1 LKSDKQHLIFIGYF
15 TFIAIG
21 IASGLLNIA
30 WTYMQVTFDVSLDS
44 LGTLLTAGTV
54 GGLIAAF
61 MSGYFVGK
69 FTIGKVIL
77 GGILLAGVGLIGY
90 AVAPIWILLL
100 LVAFV
105 TSLGKGT
112 IDAGLNNFASAN
124 YGSTEMNWLHAC
136 WGIGLTIAPSIVTF
150 TVLTLEQGWQFSYV
164 VIGFVVLAIGGVI
177 FATLPQWR
185 LNKAKNEET
194 NLEEDGATINET
206 LRRPIVIISVL
217 FFFVYGGLEIGTG
230 QLANTL
236 FVESRNIPQEVSSG
250 WVSAYWGSFTLGR
263 MLMGLLAMR
272 VGDKTLLYLS
282 MITAVV
288 GSLLLFLNLNDVLS
302 FVGLMLLG
310 FGQAAIFPILISQ
323 TPKRVGARHAANT
336 IGFQVGFAGLGGAVL
351 AGLAGVVAEN
361 FGIETI
367 SASILV
373 ISIVLFGLYQ
383 LILWWERRQVAFST

>member
-1 LKSDKQHLIFIGYF
+1 MKNDKKYLIFIAYG
-15 TFIAIG
+15 TFIVIG

-61 MSGYFVGK
+61 MSGYLIGK

-77 GGILLAGVGLIGY
+77 GGALLTGIGLIGY

-100 LVAFV
+100 LVAFI

-124 YGSTEMNWLHAC
+124 YGATEMNWLHAC

-150 TVLTLEQGWQFSYV
+150 IVLTMEQGWQVSYV
-164 VIGFVVLAIGGVI
+164 IVGIISLAIGGII
-177 FATLPQWR
+177 FFTLPLWR
-185 LNKAKNEET
+185 INKTKNNETNEEV
-194 NLEEDGATINET
+194 EGAEISET
-206 LRRPIVIISVL
+206 VRRPIVLISVL

-236 FVESRNIPQEVSSG
+236 FVEGRGIPQEVSSG

-263 MLMGLLAMR
+263 MLMGLFAMR
-272 VGDKTLLYLS
+272 IGDKTLLYMS
-282 MITAVV
+282 MFTSVI
-288 GSLLLFLNLNDVLS
+288 GSLLLFLNLQQTLS

-323 TPKRVGARHAANT
+323 TPSRVGIRHAANA
-336 IGFQVGFAGLGGAVL
+336 IGFQVGFAGLGGAAL
-351 AGLAGVVAEN
+351 GGLAGIIAEN
-361 FGIETI
+361 LGVETI
-367 SASILV
+367 SAFIFATSIALF
-373 ISIVLFGLYQ
+373 SIYQ
-383 LILWWERRQVAFST
+383 LILWWEKRQQLQTT

>member
-1 LKSDKQHLIFIGYF
+1 
-15 TFIAIG
+15 
-21 IASGLLNIA
+21 
-30 WTYMQVTFDVSLDS
+30 MQVTFDVALDS

-61 MSGYFVGK
+61 MSGYFIGK

-77 GGILLAGVGLIGY
+77 GGLFLAGFGLIGY
-90 AVAPIWILLL
+90 AVAPVWLLLL
-100 LVAFV
+100 LVAFI

-124 YGSTEMNWLHAC
+124 YTSTEMNWLHAC

-150 TVLTLEQGWQFSYV
+150 TILTLEQGWQFSYV
-164 VIGFVVLAIGGVI
+164 VIGIVVLVIGGIV
-177 FATLPQWR
+177 FFTLSQWR
-185 LNKAKNEET
+185 IHKAKNAET
-194 NLEEDGATINET
+194 NLEEDGANISET
-206 LRRPIVIISVL
+206 VRRPIVVMSVL

-236 FVESRNIPQEVSSG
+236 FIEARNIPQEVASG

-272 VGDKTLLYLS
+272 IGDKTLLYMS
-282 MITAVV
+282 MITAVA
-288 GSLLLFLNLNDVLS
+288 GSLLLFLNLHEVLS

-323 TPKRVGARHAANT
+323 TPRRVGIRHAANA

-351 AGLAGVVAEN
+351 AGLAGILAEN

-367 SASILV
+367 SGFIFVTAIILF
-373 ISIVLFGLYQ
+373 STYMM
-383 LILWWERRQVAFST
+383 ILWWESRQVALKIQ